1 MSIEATF
8 PHAPFKTTL
17 SEISSQV
24 GTALG
29 PTSWRAVTQPQI
41 DQFADLTDDH
51 NPIHIDPAF
60 ARGTP
65 FGTTIAHGFFTL
77 SLLAS
82 FMAELICVEGVGL
95 SINYGFEKVRFPA
108 PVPVGSQIR
117 ASGRIAG
124 VEEVPGGI
132 QVKMAVSIE
141 AEDQS
146 KPAVVAEWLFRH
158 YA

>member
-1 MSIEATF
+1 MSIEAT
-8 PHAPFKTTL
+8 PRQGPFETTM
-17 SEISSQV
+17 SEIAGQV
-24 GTALG
+24 GAALG
-29 PTSWRAVTQPQI
+29 PTPWRDVTQPQI

-60 ARGTP
+60 AEGTP

-82 FMAELICVEGVGL
+82 FMAELISVQGAGL

-117 ASGRIAG
+117 ASGQIAG
-124 VEEVPGGI
+124 VEQVPGGV
-132 QVKMAVSIE
+132 QVKMSVSVE
-141 AEDQS
+141 VKDQP